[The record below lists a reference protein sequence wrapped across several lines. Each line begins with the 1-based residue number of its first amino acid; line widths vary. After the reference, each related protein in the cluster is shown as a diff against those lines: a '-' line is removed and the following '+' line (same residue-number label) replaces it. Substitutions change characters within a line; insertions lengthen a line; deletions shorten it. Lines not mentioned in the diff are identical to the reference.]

1 VRRHSTRVSADG
13 DVAHSFFFQAED
25 GIRDYKV
32 TGVQTCAL
40 PILLTNLCHAWLRK
54 FLEFLLSRSGDL
66 CELAFTLWTR
76 LRHLAERCIGKD
88 NISRDIALVRDLSAQ
103 RAQTLEKFFIAFDFA
118 SPWGA
123 DLLCWR
129 LDRLG

>member
-1 VRRHSTRVSADG
+1 IAVLRTTSRERDAAEVMPLLQGVSERSRRRCHRRVGAN
-13 DVAHSFFFQAED
+13 V
-25 GIRDYKV
+25 
-32 TGVQTCAL
+32 
-40 PILLTNLCHAWLRK
+40 LTDLSQECLRK
-54 FLEFLLSRSGDL
+54 FLEFLLSDSGDL